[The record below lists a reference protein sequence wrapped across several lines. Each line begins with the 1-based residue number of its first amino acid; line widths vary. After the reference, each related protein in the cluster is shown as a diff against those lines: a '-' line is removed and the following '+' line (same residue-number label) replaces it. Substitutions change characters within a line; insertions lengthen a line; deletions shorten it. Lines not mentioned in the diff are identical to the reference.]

1 MGIVIFLLLVCIC
14 LGLIYIVHK
23 YFDKHEFY
31 ILAIIYSILSFIM
44 SFKLVNIFGIDINLG
59 IIFSSGL
66 LVILYYFVNRYGKG
80 EDKKLITTI
89 GISTLLFG
97 IVLILNTLIVPSLN
111 DKNSII
117 YQDLIF
123 SNMPILIL
131 YPISLVGT
139 LLLGNYTFNELKKE
153 NNKRIIKTILTIIG
167 ILFADVFVFMY
178 FSYAFIIRFD
188 TSMMITLGNYLV
200 KTVITV
206 VYILIIN
213 KIFGVKKVK

>member
-1 MGIVIFLLLVCIC
+1 MSIVIFLLLICIC
-14 LGLIYIVHK
+14 LGLIYIVHR

-31 ILAIIYSILSFIM
+31 ILAIIYSVLSFIM

-89 GISTLLFG
+89 GVSTILLG
-97 IVLILNTLIVPSLN
+97 IILLLNTFIVPSLG

-117 YQDLIF
+117 YQELIL
-123 SNMPILIL
+123 NNLPILIL
-131 YPISLVGT
+131 YPISLIGT
-139 LLLGNYTFNELKKE
+139 LLFSSYTFSELKKE
-153 NNKRIIKTILTIIG
+153 NGKRLIKTILTVVG
-167 ILFADVFVFMY
+167 ILFADVFVFIY

-188 TSMMITLGNYLV
+188 TSMMITLSNYLV
-200 KTVITV
+200 KSIVTVIYLLV
-206 VYILIIN
+206 VN
-213 KIFGVKKVK
+213 KMFEVKKVK